1 MDVIRPG
8 ASSLKILVEGVIV
21 LVFSG
26 AWPLQ
31 AQEAGPISSSVVRI
45 SDMRPNEDIETKTLS
60 LGIWSCEYF
69 VTRVGDPKMKIDRIS
84 MLTEDVTREVAGRGY
99 SGDLEVSRF
108 TLHQNSGVQMV
119 DAAYASAAGA
129 FGGLIPGKKA
139 SISAKCPK
147 EKMSA
152 GWFDASEVQNNNPP
166 LVVELH
172 AKYNNKNYEIRVV
185 YSPTIN
191 LMFRYRSSKPK
202 YSEEYVRALRM
213 ANKALVDRILH
224 DLDV

>member
-1 MDVIRPG
+1 MNGMRPQA
-8 ASSLKILVEGVIV
+8 ASVKSLVAGISV
-21 LVFSG
+21 LIF
-26 AWPLQ
+26 ACAAPLH
-31 AQEAGPISSSVVRI
+31 ANETSSSTNVVRI
-45 SDMRPNEDIETKTLS
+45 SDVRPIEDIETKTLS

-84 MLTEDVTREVAGRGY
+84 MLAEDVTREVAGRGH
-99 SGDLEVSRF
+99 SGVLEVSRF

-119 DAAYASAAGA
+119 NAAFASAAGA
-129 FGGLIPGKKA
+129 FGGFIPGKKA

-152 GWFDASEVQNNNPP
+152 GWFDAAEVENNNPP
-166 LVVELH
+166 LIGEID
-172 AKYNNKNYEIRVV
+172 AQFNEKKYAVRVV

-202 YSEEYVRALRM
+202 YIEEYVRALRI
-213 ANKALVDRILH
+213 ANKALIDQILH
-224 DLDV
+224 DLAV